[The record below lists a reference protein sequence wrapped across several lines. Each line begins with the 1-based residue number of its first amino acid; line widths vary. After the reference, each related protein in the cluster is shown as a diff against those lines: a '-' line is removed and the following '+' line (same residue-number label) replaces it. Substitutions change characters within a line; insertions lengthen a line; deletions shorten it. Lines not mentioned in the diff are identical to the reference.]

1 MNEYYLLRAKEQNE
15 DLQTDRI
22 RKGLKVSLTDKEY
35 SSLKLL
41 AYKAGFKSAGELL
54 SSFVGDLTDWHTN
67 GSDESDL
74 ASEWYE
80 RAFGMSEHYTN
91 FIHYLYN
98 HDYTLEDI
106 ADMLEDEDYFEDVY
120 ERYIDENEGKTNQT
134 REECIN
140 VIKELIDK
148 GEEL

>member
-1 MNEYYLLRAKEQNE
+1 
-15 DLQTDRI
+15 
-22 RKGLKVSLTDKEY
+22 
-35 SSLKLL
+35 
-41 AYKAGFKSAGELL
+41 
-54 SSFVGDLTDWHTN
+54 
-67 GSDESDL
+67 
-74 ASEWYE
+74 
-80 RAFGMSEHYTN
+80 MSEYYTN

-120 ERYIDENEGKTNQT
+120 ERYINENEGKTNQT

-140 VIKELIDK
+140 LIKELIEK